1 MRPSA
6 PKWAALLLST
16 TVAASAHDV
25 ITTAITFNRE
35 ISRIIYD
42 KCASCH
48 RDGGTAFSLL
58 TYNQARPW
66 AVAIKEEVLR
76 RRMPPWGAVK
86 GFGAFR
92 NDQSLTSEQLE
103 MIISWVDGGVPEGE
117 DKDLQ
122 APPKFKPET
131 PFKVPKT
138 AIPVAGDYKLTRK
151 FSLDGFYAKTVP
163 PKSSI
168 QITAELPDGSVE
180 PLLWLDGFRSEFNH
194 PYLLRPPLDL
204 PAGTMIRGVPPGA
217 SLLLLPATP

>member
-1 MRPSA
+1 MAA
-6 PKWAALLLST
+6 PG
-16 TVAASAHDV
+16 HDV

-103 MIISWVDGGVPEGE
+103 MILSWVDGGVPEGE
-117 DKDLQ
+117 DKDLKE
-122 APPKFKPET
+122 PPKFKPEA
-131 PFKVPKT
+131 PWKAPKGAVT
-138 AIPVAGDYKLTRK
+138 IAGDYKLPRK
-151 FSLDGFYAKTVP
+151 LSLDGFYPKTVP
-163 PKSSI
+163 AKSSI

-180 PLLWLDGFRSEFNH
+180 PLLWLDGYRPEFNH

-204 PAGTMIRGVPPGA
+204 PAGTMIRGIPAGA
-217 SLLLLPATP
+217 SLLLLPAAP